1 MFVYPISIHLNSLC
15 QALFNYPLPPSL
27 SPSFPPS
34 LPPSPKHFAQTLIMY
49 LKSSTE
55 QDTSFPQTGESS
67 HEDSLGTSSG
77 NNFYTPRSVTPVT
90 CQILDTSDPPSES
103 RVEVKIFSLYL
114 YNALFFL
121 FTCKQG
127 DQSQIYRRGGR
138 GGWRIL
144 EGWLGFRGNGG
155 KGVRWLQTDYKGGL
169 DAYAISSP
177 PPPLPQTVRQ
187 VSGKK
192 YIGYEEKNLE
202 NCGIAASNFPPSSAP
217 VPPFRL
223 R

>member
-15 QALFNYPLPPSL
+15 QALFNYPPPSQ
-27 SPSFPPS
+27 PPS

-90 CQILDTSDPPSES
+90 CQIMDTSDPPSES
-103 RVEVKIFSLYL
+103 RVEVKIFSLPVQCL
-114 YNALFFL
+114 LFL

-127 DQSQIYRRGGR
+127 DQSLIYRRGGGSLEDFGRMARFSRKR
-138 GGWRIL
+138 G
-144 EGWLGFRGNGG
+144 EGG
-155 KGVRWLQTDYKGGL
+155 
-169 DAYAISSP
+169 
-177 PPPLPQTVRQ
+177 TV
-187 VSGKK
+187 VA
-192 YIGYEEKNLE
+192 N
-202 NCGIAASNFPPSSAP
+202 
-217 VPPFRL
+217 RL
-223 R
+223 

>member
-15 QALFNYPLPPSL
+15 QALFNYPPPPSL
-27 SPSFPPS
+27 PPS

-90 CQILDTSDPPSES
+90 CQIMDTSDPPSES
-103 RVEVKIFSLYL
+103 RVEVKIFSLPVQCL
-114 YNALFFL
+114 LFL

-127 DQSQIYRRGGR
+127 DQSLIYRRGGEV
-138 GGWRIL
+138 WRIL

-169 DAYAISSP
+169 DACVISSP
-177 PPPLPQTVRQ
+177 PLSPKQ
-187 VSGKK
+187 
-192 YIGYEEKNLE
+192 
-202 NCGIAASNFPPSSAP
+202 
-217 VPPFRL
+217 
-223 R
+223 

>member
-15 QALFNYPLPPSL
+15 QALFNYPPPSLPPS
-27 SPSFPPS
+27 F
-34 LPPSPKHFAQTLIMY
+34 PPSPKHFAQTLIMY

-90 CQILDTSDPPSES
+90 CQIMDTSDPPSES
-103 RVEVKIFSLYL
+103 RVEVKIFSLPVQCL
-114 YNALFFL
+114 LFL

-127 DQSQIYRRGGR
+127 DQSLIYRRGG
-138 GGWRIL
+138 
-144 EGWLGFRGNGG
+144 GG
-155 KGVRWLQTDYKGGL
+155 KSGGFWKDGSVFEETGGRGYGGCKQIIKEDL
-169 DAYAISSP
+169 MRVLFRA

-192 YIGYEEKNLE
+192 YIGYEEKNSE
-202 NCGIAASNFPPSSAP
+202 NSGIAASNLPPSSAP
-217 VPPFRL
+217 VPSFRL
-223 R
+223 M

>member
-15 QALFNYPLPPSL
+15 QALFNYPPPSQ
-27 SPSFPPS
+27 PPS

-90 CQILDTSDPPSES
+90 CQIMDTSDPPSES
-103 RVEVKIFSLYL
+103 RVEVKIFSLPVQCL
-114 YNALFFL
+114 LFL

-127 DQSQIYRRGGR
+127 DQSLIYRRGGGGSLEDFGRMARFSRKR
-138 GGWRIL
+138 G
-144 EGWLGFRGNGG
+144 EGG
-155 KGVRWLQTDYKGGL
+155 
-169 DAYAISSP
+169 
-177 PPPLPQTVRQ
+177 TV
-187 VSGKK
+187 VA
-192 YIGYEEKNLE
+192 N
-202 NCGIAASNFPPSSAP
+202 
-217 VPPFRL
+217 RL
-223 R
+223 

>member
-1 MFVYPISIHLNSLC
+1 
-15 QALFNYPLPPSL
+15 
-27 SPSFPPS
+27 
-34 LPPSPKHFAQTLIMY
+34 MY

-90 CQILDTSDPPSES
+90 CQIMDTSDPPSES
-103 RVEVKIFSLYL
+103 RVEVKIFSLPVQCL
-114 YNALFFL
+114 LFL

-127 DQSQIYRRGGR
+127 DQSLIYRRGGGKSGGFWKDGSVFEETGGR
-138 GGWRIL
+138 GYGGCKQIIKEDLMRVL
-144 EGWLGFRGNGG
+144 FR
-155 KGVRWLQTDYKGGL
+155 
-169 DAYAISSP
+169 A

-192 YIGYEEKNLE
+192 YIGYEEKNSE
-202 NCGIAASNFPPSSAP
+202 NSGIAASNLPPSSAP
-217 VPPFRL
+217 VPSFRL
-223 R
+223 M

>member
-15 QALFNYPLPPSL
+15 QALFNYP
-27 SPSFPPS
+27 PPS

-77 NNFYTPRSVTPVT
+77 NNFYTPRSVTPLT

-103 RVEVKIFSLYL
+103 RVEVKIFSLPVQCL
-114 YNALFFL
+114 LFL

-127 DQSQIYRRGGR
+127 DQSLIYRRGGEAGGFWKDGSVFEETGGR
-138 GGWRIL
+138 GYGGCKQIIKEDLMRVL
-144 EGWLGFRGNGG
+144 FR
-155 KGVRWLQTDYKGGL
+155 
-169 DAYAISSP
+169 A

-192 YIGYEEKNLE
+192 YIGYEEKNSE
-202 NCGIAASNFPPSSAP
+202 NCGIAASNLPPSRAP
-217 VPPFRL
+217 VPSFRL
-223 R
+223 M

>member
-15 QALFNYPLPPSL
+15 QALFNYPPPSQ
-27 SPSFPPS
+27 PPS

-90 CQILDTSDPPSES
+90 CQIMDTSDPPSES
-103 RVEVKIFSLYL
+103 RVEVKIFSLPVQCL
-114 YNALFFL
+114 LFL

-127 DQSQIYRRGGR
+127 DQSLIYRRGGEV
-138 GGWRIL
+138 WRIL

-169 DAYAISSP
+169 DACVISSP
-177 PPPLPQTVRQ
+177 PPSPPNSKT
-187 VSGKK
+187 GKWK
-192 YIGYEEKNLE
+192 KIH
-202 NCGIAASNFPPSSAP
+202 
-217 VPPFRL
+217 RL
-223 R
+223 RREKFGELWNSSFEPSTFKRPSPIIPPNVT

>member
-15 QALFNYPLPPSL
+15 QALFNYPPPSQ
-27 SPSFPPS
+27 PPS

-90 CQILDTSDPPSES
+90 CQIMDTSDPPSES
-103 RVEVKIFSLYL
+103 RVEVKIFSLPVQCL
-114 YNALFFL
+114 LFL

-127 DQSQIYRRGGR
+127 DQSLIYRRGG
-138 GGWRIL
+138 
-144 EGWLGFRGNGG
+144 GG
-155 KGVRWLQTDYKGGL
+155 KSGGFWKDGSVFEETGGRGYGGCKQIIKEDL
-169 DAYAISSP
+169 MRVLFRAPPSP
-177 PPPLPQTVRQ
+177 PNSKT
-187 VSGKK
+187 GKWK
-192 YIGYEEKNLE
+192 KIH
-202 NCGIAASNFPPSSAP
+202 
-217 VPPFRL
+217 RL
-223 R
+223 RREKFGELWNSSFEPSTFKRPSPIIPPNVT